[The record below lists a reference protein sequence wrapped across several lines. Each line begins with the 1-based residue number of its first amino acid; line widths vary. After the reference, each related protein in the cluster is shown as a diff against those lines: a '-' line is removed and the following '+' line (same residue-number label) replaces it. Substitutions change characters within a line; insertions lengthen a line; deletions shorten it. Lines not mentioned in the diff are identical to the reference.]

1 MTEAPATAVQAESV
15 TYAQVWAD
23 CLGQVLSQISGNVQS
38 CTVADQALENV
49 ATANQGDVWVVG
61 TCSGGLRGEMS
72 LRLSPATTLRVAQ
85 MFMSEPSTP
94 EAQVTAEHREAAL
107 ELLRQVGGLVVSS
120 LKMRWG
126 EIQLRLEPVPG
137 PPSWPASSTCW
148 LRFGEESSPALI
160 EVQLSA
166 ALGAALR
173 TEKTDTAKP
182 AATSAIPLPPP
193 LEDSRAKL
201 GLLMD
206 VELAVTLRFG
216 GKRLLLREIL
226 DLNPG
231 SVIELDREVQE
242 PVDMLLDGRLVARG
256 EVVVINGDYGLR
268 ITEVSPAPSSL

>member
-1 MTEAPATAVQAESV
+1 MTEAPAIAVRAEPAG
-15 TYAQVWAD
+15 YLQVWAD
-23 CLGQVLSQISGNVQS
+23 CIRQVLTQVSGSEQS
-38 CTVADQALENV
+38 CVVADQALENTG
-49 ATANQGDVWVVG
+49 AANESDVWIVG

-72 LRLSPATTLRVAQ
+72 LRLGAATTLRVAQ

-94 EAQVTAEHREAAL
+94 EAQVTAEHGEAAL
-107 ELLRQVGGLVVSS
+107 ELLRQVAGLVVTT
-120 LKMRWG
+120 LKARWG
-126 EIQLRLEPVPG
+126 EIQLRLEAVPG
-137 PPSWPASSTCW
+137 APSWPASSTCW
-148 LRFGEESSPALI
+148 LYFGEEKSPSLV

-173 TEKTDTAKP
+173 TEKPDSAKP
-182 AATSAIPLPPP
+182 APAPVIPAAPP
-193 LEDSRAKL
+193 LEDNRTKL

-216 GKRLLLREIL
+216 GRRLLLREIL
-226 DLNPG
+226 ELNPG

-268 ITEVSPAPSSL
+268 ITEVAPTPSL